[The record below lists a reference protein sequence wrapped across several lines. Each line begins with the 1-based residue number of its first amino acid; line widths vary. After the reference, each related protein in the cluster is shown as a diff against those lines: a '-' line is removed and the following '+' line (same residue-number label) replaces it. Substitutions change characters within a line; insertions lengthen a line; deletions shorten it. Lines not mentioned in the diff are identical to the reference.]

1 MRSLPTLDPYILL
14 VSYRRVSGSI
24 PSRGS
29 IDFSLSF
36 SPLLFHSN
44 FQSLQMRSLPT
55 LDPYIFLIFIRK
67 MSLLDLFLSGNCF
80 LIFRVLWWGH
90 KRGFK
95 IMGTWCSRSTWA
107 CNATQYVAI
116 LVNHWTS
123 ASDTMVIF
131 LPTFLGW
138 FPLVAVNLES
148 RKFLERIFFMD
159 SLLSVV
165 KKKNHYAKCCSVAT
179 M

>member
-1 MRSLPTLDPYILL
+1 MSKLYFQVDLICQNRHL
-14 VSYRRVSGSI
+14 VSYRRVPGSI
-24 PSRGS
+24 FFPHFFLFFDSV
-29 IDFSLSF
+29 
-36 SPLLFHSN
+36 PLLFRSN

-55 LDPYIFLIFIRK
+55 LDPYIFLIFICK

-131 LPTFLGW
+131 LLTFLV
-138 FPLVAVNLES
+138 FPSFS
-148 RKFLERIFFMD
+148 RD
-159 SLLSVV
+159 SEIPGTHLFYGFPPLSE
-165 KKKNHYAKCCSVAT
+165 KEEPLRE
-179 M
+179 MPPL